1 MLLRFSV
8 ENHLCFGPPVCLD
21 LCPKGSKTATE
32 NSDNK
37 PPGPSSLSGPSDPI
51 EPVGSNSPPRIVLIS
66 GPAAS
71 GKSALLRS
79 MGLLRNLVLAG
90 PRAPLAVLPQRFY
103 PAGPTRL
110 SIDVQIEAA
119 VFSYALVLSPQQI
132 LEESLRITP
141 AARDPAVSTRTLFS
155 RRAGDPGR
163 PPIVEAIDLPA
174 SEQGRLRLLAQSTRA
189 EQPLVNEGLRRGLP
203 LFVPFGVWLR
213 DHLQLLLPEAKFVG
227 LAARAAR
234 DPALLDFLGDYLS
247 IADLGIRSLSVVR
260 EPVPS
265 GYFQNQEELDEVTT
279 ELTRFPDSFAE
290 TPEGELIAQPAKN
303 GPFVDIERV
312 RLLQT
317 LAGPDGRTAELAIDE
332 LPETGRRLL
341 HLSPLFYS
349 AGAAGPPA
357 PCALIDDVGHSL
369 SPRLLSALL
378 SRFAL
383 DADLPAGRQLI
394 GFVKDA
400 PEGEEGCGLG
410 RSLLANLRRQAPQAA
425 AQHWVLNR
433 TSAGSQLT
441 VVV

>member
-8 ENHLCFGPPVCLD
+8 ENHLCFGPPVRLD
-21 LCPKGSKTATE
+21 LCPKVAKTATE
-32 NSDNK
+32 NGDIQ
-37 PPGPSSLSGPSDPI
+37 PPDPI
-51 EPVGSNSPPRIVLIS
+51 GPPRIVLIS
-66 GPAAS
+66 GPASS

-103 PAGPTRL
+103 PPGPTRL
-110 SIDVQIEAA
+110 AIDVQIEAA

-132 LEESLRITP
+132 LEETLRITP
-141 AARDPAVSTRTLFS
+141 VQSDRPVETRILFS
-155 RRAGDPGR
+155 RRAGEPGR

-265 GYFQNQEELDEVTT
+265 GYFQSQEELDEVTT

-312 RLLQT
+312 RLLHT

-341 HLSPLFYS
+341 HLSPLFYATGS
-349 AGAAGPPA
+349 DGPPA
-357 PCALIDDVGHSL
+357 PCALIDDLGHSL

-400 PEGEEGCGLG
+400 PEGEEGSGLG
-410 RSLLANLRRQAPQAA
+410 RSLLATLRRQAPQGT